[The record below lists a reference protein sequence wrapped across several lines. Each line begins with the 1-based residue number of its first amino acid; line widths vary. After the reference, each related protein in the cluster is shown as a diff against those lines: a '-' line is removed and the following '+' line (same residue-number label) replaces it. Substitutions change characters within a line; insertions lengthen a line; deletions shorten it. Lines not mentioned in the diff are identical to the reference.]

1 VSITLYPSMGSS
13 GTNPAYTAFS
23 GNTVDSFGRLR
34 VSTPYTLFDSQNRYA
49 QDIHYSSSTATGG
62 TVTYVANQSAVALAV
77 TTSSGSTARTQTYRV
92 FPYQPGKSFLT
103 FQTFSMAAAQTNL
116 TQRIGLFDTN
126 NGVYLERAGSTVSF
140 VIRTYTSGAVSNSN
154 SAAQS
159 TWNVD
164 KLDGTGA
171 SGITLDLT
179 KTQILFINLEWL
191 GVGIVKCGFVI
202 NGIFYTAHQFNNANV
217 QSVVYMQTA
226 ILPLRHEIFTTGT
239 TASAATFQQI
249 CSTVM
254 SEGGYEQAS
263 QQYVARNPSL
273 VTLTAATSFYPII
286 SIRLDSSYLGAVV
299 IPSGI
304 SFLPIDAADYEVI
317 LVRNATLTGATWAAT
332 AIAGNQVDV
341 DVAASGTAITPTV
354 DSIVEAAYASATNQA
369 QPSIV
374 VPTGY
379 NFDLQLGVSLAGVSD
394 TYTLAARTLAGVN
407 KTCVGSLTF
416 YNLTL

>member
-1 VSITLYPSMGSS
+1 
-13 GTNPAYTAFS
+13 
-23 GNTVDSFGRLR
+23 
-34 VSTPYTLFDSQNRYA
+34 LFDSQNRYA

-62 TVTYVANQSAVALAV
+62 TVTYVTNQSAVALAV

-116 TQRIGLFDTN
+116 TQRVGLFDTN
-126 NGVYLERAGSTVSF
+126 NGVYLESAGSTVSF

-217 QSVVYMQTA
+217 QTVVYMQTA

-249 CSTVM
+249 CSTVI

-263 QQYVARNPSL
+263 QQYIARNPSP
-273 VTLTAATSFYPII
+273 VTLTAATSFYPIV
-286 SIRLDSSYLGAVV
+286 SIRLNSSYFGAVV
-299 IPSGI
+299 IPAGFT
-304 SFLPIDAADYEVI
+304 FLPIGTANYEII
-317 LVRNATLTGATWAAT
+317 LVKNATLTGATWAAG
-332 AIAGNQVDV
+332 AVSGGQVDV
-341 DVAASGTAITPTV
+341 DIAAAGTAITPTV
-354 DSIVEAAYASATNQA
+354 DSIAQTAYATATNQA
-369 QPSIV
+369 QSSAI

-394 TYTLAARTLAGVN
+394 TYTLAARALAGASN
-407 KTCVGSLTF
+407 TCIGSLTF